1 MDTYARLALL
11 PHLRQKTKVT
21 KLMIK
26 TSKYH
31 FKVTDNGPELTIA
44 TLKIFRARLYDNRRK
59 LPKLTKDIDEEI
71 YRVNQQIE
79 EAKELGVAE

>member
-11 PHLRQKTKVT
+11 PHLHQKTKVT

-44 TLKIFRARLYDNRRK
+44 TLKIFRARLHDNKLK
-59 LPKLTKDIDEEI
+59 LPKLTKDINEEI
-71 YRVNQQIE
+71 AKINRQIE
-79 EAKELGVAE
+79 EARSLGIAE